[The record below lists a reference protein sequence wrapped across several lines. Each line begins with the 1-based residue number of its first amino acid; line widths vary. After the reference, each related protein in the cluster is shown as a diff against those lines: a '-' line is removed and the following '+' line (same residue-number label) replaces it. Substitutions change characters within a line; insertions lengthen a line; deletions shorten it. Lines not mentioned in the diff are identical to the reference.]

1 MEDIEENFY
10 ELYKNEKEKIII
22 LKECESEDDARK
34 SIASFDSEEFDIED
48 EINETLRKANSKES
62 ILDEDLEIK
71 FNLEFRSQNK
81 YKF

>member
-1 MEDIEENFY
+1 MGDIEENFY
-10 ELYKNEKEKIII
+10 ELYKDEKERIII

>member
-34 SIASFDSEEFDIED
+34 SIASFNSEEFDAEEEEH
-48 EINETLRKANSKES
+48 EILKKPKSKES
-62 ILDEDLEIK
+62 TVDEELEIK
-71 FNLEFRSQNK
+71 FNLKFNNQ
-81 YKF
+81 YKH

>member
-10 ELYKNEKEKIII
+10 ELYKDEKERIII